1 VREGSFWTKQSLSL
15 SNFVVILF
23 APEQKETM
31 PGFSELPSKA
41 GVTQLLKAWSE
52 GDDVALEQ
60 LTPVVENELR
70 RIAHRC
76 MMREKPDHILES
88 AALVNEVYLRLV
100 DIQAVSWQDRTH
112 FFAMCARLMRRIL
125 TDYARSRNYQ
135 KRGGGVVHHRLDS
148 LDQGLLVAPE
158 KQADIL
164 ALDEALTQ
172 FALLYPRQS
181 QVVELRFFGGLEVDE
196 VAETLKISAVT
207 VKRDWKF
214 AKAWLLRSVS
224 GEVRDGS

>member
-1 VREGSFWTKQSLSL
+1 
-15 SNFVVILF
+15 
-23 APEQKETM
+23 M
-31 PGFSELPSKA
+31 PGFGEPPSKA

-52 GDDVALEQ
+52 GDDVALEH

-76 MMREKPDHILES
+76 MARERPGHILQS
-88 AALVNEVYLRLV
+88 AALVNEAYLRLV

-135 KRGGGVVHHRLDS
+135 KRGGGAVHVS
-148 LDQGLLVAPE
+148 LDEGLLVTSGKE
-158 KQADIL
+158 ADIT
-164 ALDEALTQ
+164 ALDEALSQ

-196 VAETLKISAVT
+196 VAETLKISAAT
-207 VKRDWKF
+207 VRRDWKF
-214 AKAWLLRSVS
+214 AKAWLLRAVS
-224 GEVRDGS
+224 GE

>member
-1 VREGSFWTKQSLSL
+1 
-15 SNFVVILF
+15 
-23 APEQKETM
+23 M
-31 PGFSELPSKA
+31 PGFSESPSKA

-60 LTPVVENELR
+60 LTPVVENELH

-76 MMREKPDHILES
+76 MVREKPGHILQS

-100 DIQAVSWQDRTH
+100 DIQDRTH

-135 KRGGGVVHHRLDS
+135 KRGGGAVHLTLDE
-148 LDQGLLVAPE
+148 GLLVTPE
-158 KQADIL
+158 KEADIM
-164 ALDEALTQ
+164 ALDEALTE
-172 FALLYPRQS
+172 FALHYPRQS

-196 VAETLKISAVT
+196 VAEALKISAVT
-207 VKRDWKF
+207 VRRDWKF
-214 AKAWLLRSVS
+214 AKAWLLRAVS
-224 GEVRDGS
+224 GE

>member
-1 VREGSFWTKQSLSL
+1 
-15 SNFVVILF
+15 
-23 APEQKETM
+23 M
-31 PGFSELPSKA
+31 PGFGEPPSKA
-41 GVTQLLKAWSE
+41 GVTQLLKPWSE

-76 MMREKPDHILES
+76 MVKEKPGHILQS

-100 DIQAVSWQDRTH
+100 DIPAVSWQDRTH

-135 KRGGGVVHHRLDS
+135 KRGGGAVQLSLDS
-148 LDQGLLVAPE
+148 LDQGLLVTPE
-158 KQADIL
+158 KQADIM

-181 QVVELRFFGGLEVDE
+181 QVVELRFFGGLEVEE
-196 VAETLKISAVT
+196 VAEALKISGVT
-207 VKRDWKF
+207 VRRDWKF
-214 AKAWLLRSVS
+214 AKAWLLRAIN
-224 GEVRDGS
+224 GEVRDES

>member
-1 VREGSFWTKQSLSL
+1 
-15 SNFVVILF
+15 
-23 APEQKETM
+23 M
-31 PGFSELPSKA
+31 PGFGESPSKA

-76 MMREKPDHILES
+76 MAREQPGHILQS

-135 KRGGGVVHHRLDS
+135 KRGGGVVHLS
-148 LDQGLLVAPE
+148 LDEGLLVTSE
-158 KQADIL
+158 KEADIM

-196 VAETLKISAVT
+196 VAETLKISAMT

-224 GEVRDGS
+224 GEVRDGP

>member
-1 VREGSFWTKQSLSL
+1 
-15 SNFVVILF
+15 
-23 APEQKETM
+23 M
-31 PGFSELPSKA
+31 PDFCESPSKA
-41 GVTQLLKAWSE
+41 GITQLLRAWSE
-52 GDDVALEQ
+52 GDDVALEK
-60 LTPVVENELR
+60 LTPVVENELH

-76 MMREKPDHILES
+76 MAREKPGHTLQS
-88 AALVNEVYLRLV
+88 AALVNEAYLRLV

-135 KRGGGVVHHRLDS
+135 KRGGGAVHLS
-148 LDQGLLVAPE
+148 LDEGLLVTSE
-158 KQADIL
+158 KQTNIL

-172 FALLYPRQS
+172 FAILYPRQS
-181 QVVELRFFGGLEVDE
+181 QVVELRFFGGLEVTE
-196 VAETLKISAVT
+196 VANVLKTSAVT

-214 AKAWLLRSVS
+214 AKAWLLRALS

>member
-1 VREGSFWTKQSLSL
+1 
-15 SNFVVILF
+15 
-23 APEQKETM
+23 M
-31 PGFSELPSKA
+31 PGFREPPSDA
-41 GVTQLLKAWSE
+41 GITQLLRAWSE
-52 GDDVALEQ
+52 GDDAALER

-76 MMREKPDHILES
+76 MARESPGHILQS
-88 AALVNEVYLRLV
+88 AALVNEAYLRLV

-125 TDYARSRNYQ
+125 TDYARLQNYQ
-135 KRGGGVVHHRLDS
+135 KRGGGAVHFS
-148 LDQGLLVAPE
+148 LDEGLLVTSE

-181 QVVELRFFGGLEVDE
+181 QVVELRFFGGLEVNE
-196 VAETLKISAVT
+196 VAEALKISGVT

-214 AKAWLLRSVS
+214 AKAWLLRAVS
-224 GEVRDGS
+224 GEVKDGS